1 MQRERVYER
10 PGRSESRRRRRQRQF
25 YRVLAAIWLMAFVLG
40 LLCGKLVFAKETG
53 LLARAGAE
61 PAAEESGNDMTQTA
75 EHDSG
80 TIDNP
85 DGEESAGDW
94 KLTLVN
100 ATHPMAE
107 GYRPRVSEIE
117 NNYYFDSRAV
127 GELQQMLADGREE
140 GLDFWICS
148 AYRTIEKQTDLYNNK
163 VSRLQAEG
171 LSYAEAYEEAGTV
184 VAYPGTSEHNLGLA
198 ADIVAKDYQLLDDKQ
213 ADTPEAKW
221 LKENCWRYGFI
232 LRYPTDKTG
241 ETGIIFEP
249 WHYRYVGKE
258 AAREIME
265 QGICLEEYLGEK

>member
-1 MQRERVYER
+1 MQREHVYER

-25 YRVLAAIWLMAFVLG
+25 YRILAAIWLMAFVLG

-80 TIDNP
+80 TIDTL
-85 DGEESAGDW
+85 DGEESDGDW

-100 ATHPMAE
+100 ATHPMEE

-127 GELQQMLADGREE
+127 GELQQMLADGRKQ

-148 AYRTIEKQTDLYNNK
+148 AYRTMEKQTDLYNDK

-171 LSYAEAYEEAGTV
+171 LSYEEAYRQAGTV

-213 ADTPEAKW
+213 AETPEAVW

-265 QGICLEEYLGEK
+265 QGICLEEYLGVK

>member
-80 TIDNP
+80 TADNP
-85 DGEESAGDW
+85 DGEESDGDW

-107 GYRPRVSEIE
+107 DYRPRVSEIE

-127 GELQQMLADGREE
+127 GELQQMLADGRKE

-148 AYRTIEKQTDLYNNK
+148 AYRTMEKQTDLYNNK

-171 LSYAEAYEEAGTV
+171 LSYEEAYRQAGTV

-213 ADTPEAKW
+213 AETPEAKW